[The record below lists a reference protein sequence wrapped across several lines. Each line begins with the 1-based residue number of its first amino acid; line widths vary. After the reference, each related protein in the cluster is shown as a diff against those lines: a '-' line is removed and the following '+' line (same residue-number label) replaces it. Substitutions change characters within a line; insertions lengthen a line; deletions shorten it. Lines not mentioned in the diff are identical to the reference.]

1 MQVIEVKQFGGPETL
16 ELIEE
21 NTPMPQEGQVVIE
34 VKAAGVNFA
43 DILIR
48 EGQYPPG
55 ATAPARLG
63 WEVAGTVSQRGDGVQ
78 GFQRGERVMA
88 FIPGGG
94 YADHA
99 VLDTASVY
107 LVPDDLD
114 FGAATALLIQG
125 LTAYFLLETGQL
137 SPGQT
142 VLVPSAAGGVG
153 SLAVQIAKLKGAGKV
168 IGLASPSKH
177 EFVRS
182 LGADAVFDY
191 TQPGWAKDVLAE
203 TGGAGVDVFLDSQ
216 GELETEAFDAL
227 AAKSHW
233 LVYGAQA
240 GSSSV
245 LTTERLRAMQGK
257 NITLRGYNLYA
268 NVTEW
273 GRGVQ
278 EMLGWATTGKLK
290 IDVTRFPLSEA
301 TKAHEAISARQTI
314 GKVVLEP

>member
-1 MQVIEVKQFGGPETL
+1 MNIIEVKQFGGPETL
-16 ELIEE
+16 QIIEE
-21 NTPMPQEGQVVIE
+21 NTPMPGAGQVVIE

-43 DILIR
+43 DIRTR
-48 EGQYPPG
+48 EGLYPPG
-55 ATAPARLG
+55 VAAPVRPGL
-63 WEVAGTVSQRGDGVQ
+63 EVAGVVSQRGDGVQ
-78 GFQRGERVMA
+78 GFQRGTRVMA
-88 FIPGGG
+88 FVPSGG

-114 FGAATALLIQG
+114 FGAATALLVQG
-125 LTAYFLLETGQL
+125 LTAYFLLETGSLQ
-137 SPGQT
+137 PGQT
-142 VLVPSAAGGVG
+142 VLIPSAAGGVG

-177 EFVRS
+177 DYVRS

-191 TQPGWAKDVLAE
+191 TQPGWAKDAQAE
-203 TGGAGVDVFLDSQ
+203 MGGAGIHVFLDSQ

-227 AAKSHW
+227 AVKSHW

-245 LTTERLRAMQGK
+245 LTTERLRTMQSK

-268 NVTEW
+268 NAAEW

-278 EMLGWATTGKLK
+278 EMLGWATSGKLK
-290 IDVTRFPLSEA
+290 VDVTRFPLA
-301 TKAHEAISARQTI
+301 DAAKAHAKISARQTT

>member
-21 NTPMPQEGQVVIE
+21 NTPMPQEGQVVVE

-48 EGQYPPG
+48 EGLYPPG
-55 ATAPARLG
+55 AAAPARPGL
-63 WEVAGTVSQRGDGVQ
+63 EVAGVVSQRGDGVQ
-78 GFQRGERVMA
+78 GFQRGTRVMA
-88 FIPGGG
+88 FVPSGG
-94 YADHA
+94 YADHV
-99 VLDTASVY
+99 VLDTANVY
-107 LVPDDLD
+107 LLPDALD
-114 FGAATALLIQG
+114 FGAATALLVQG

-142 VLVPSAAGGVG
+142 VLIPSAAGGVG

-177 EFVRS
+177 EFVKS
-182 LGADAVFDY
+182 LGADIVFDY

-203 TGGAGVDVFLDSQ
+203 TDGAGINVFLDSQ
-216 GELETEAFDAL
+216 GALETEAFDAL
-227 AAKSHW
+227 AVKAHW

-245 LTTERLRAMQGK
+245 LTTERLRVMQGK

-268 NVTEW
+268 NVAEW
-273 GRGVQ
+273 GRGVE

-290 IDVTRFPLSEA
+290 IDVTRFPLA
-301 TKAHEAISARQTI
+301 DAAKAHEAISAQQTT

>member
-21 NTPMPQEGQVVIE
+21 NTPMPQAGQVVIE

-43 DILIR
+43 DVMIR
-48 EGQYPPG
+48 EGLYPPG
-55 ATAPARLG
+55 ATAPTRPGL
-63 WEVAGTVSQRGDGVQ
+63 EVAGVVSQRGDGVQ
-78 GFQRGERVMA
+78 GFQRGTRVMA
-88 FIPGGG
+88 FVPSGG

-99 VLDTASVY
+99 ALDTANVY
-107 LVPDDLD
+107 IVPDELE
-114 FGAATALLIQG
+114 FGAATALLVQG

-137 SPGQT
+137 SPDQT
-142 VLVPSAAGGVG
+142 VLVPGAAGGVG
-153 SLAVQIAKLKGAGKV
+153 SLAVQIAKLKGASKV

-177 EFVRS
+177 DFVRS

-191 TQPGWAKDVLAE
+191 TKPGWARDVLTE

-216 GELETEAFDAL
+216 GKLASEAFDAL
-227 AAKSHW
+227 GVKAHW

-245 LTTERLRAMQGK
+245 LTTERLRVMQGK
-257 NITLRGYNLYA
+257 NITLRGYNVYA

-290 IDVTRFPLSEA
+290 IDVTRFPLAEA
-301 TKAHEAISARQTI
+301 AKAHEAISARQTT